1 MDFANYTPQV
11 DHYCLDAVFTSLA
24 QRVGQQIKYARLG
37 EGYGNPT
44 LKKAF
49 EALCLAQ
56 VVRRITSVVPAGLP
70 LGASASVKV
79 FKSLMLDLGLMRYL
93 SGMPDDIELICLP
106 SIAAPWLNSL
116 WDRRCWYHSREAS
129 FTGIGRQKAVPPK

>member
-1 MDFANYTPQV
+1 MDFAKYTPQV
-11 DHYCLDAVFTSLA
+11 DRYCLDAVFTSLA
-24 QRVGQQIKYARLG
+24 QSVGQQIKYARLG

-56 VVRRITSVVPAGLP
+56 VARRITSVNPTGLP

-79 FKSLMLDLGLMRYL
+79 FSR
-93 SGMPDDIELICLP
+93 
-106 SIAAPWLNSL
+106 
-116 WDRRCWYHSREAS
+116 RRCWIWA
-129 FTGIGRQKAVPPK
+129 